1 MADLRPLAPT
11 LTYGL
16 PASVTTE
23 SRGAIGAVALD
34 WRRAL
39 GDSVTTRTLEQRDLH
54 PFARAHR
61 AGERDLTRGLASGTQ
76 YVAGSGPPEPLSR
89 SVSPTCSTLSHSS
102 STSRDSQGD
111 SQPARAA
118 GPPWPHTA
126 GRGAD
131 VAVDLHR
138 RRALRVTQQ
147 LLGDP
152 RMDARADEEARRSMA
167 EVVEP
172 HPGQPGALEERLEV
186 LNRARI
192 DERASHR
199 PVWR

>member
-76 YVAGSGPPEPLSR
+76 YVAGSGPPEPLTYCVR
-89 SVSPTCSTLSHSS
+89 PVNTLIGRHVP
-102 STSRDSQGD
+102 DGHGLQL
-111 SQPARAA
+111 AA
-118 GPPWPHTA
+118 VH
-126 GRGAD
+126 
-131 VAVDLHR
+131 VD
-138 RRALRVTQQ
+138 
-147 LLGDP
+147 
-152 RMDARADEEARRSMA
+152 
-167 EVVEP
+167 
-172 HPGQPGALEERLEV
+172 ALEEV
-186 LNRARI
+186 PAVARG
-192 DERASHR
+192 
-199 PVWR
+199 